1 MMNRTLLVINALLLI
16 GTSLVAQQ
24 PQTGAVTGILRS
36 TTGEPAPGV
45 RVAATALPDPAT
57 GTGEGTLVSQTQT
70 DRTGR
75 YRLDNILPGRYY
87 IQAGLVDFPTYYP
100 GVAATAGAKSLLIGA
115 GAVLESIDFTLS
127 RAPGVR
133 VSGRVPLSA
142 GRISLTSMS
151 GGAGGFRATTSQ
163 VRADGTFEF
172 LRVPP
177 GNYTISALPNNGLLP
192 NLPVVVSDKDIDVGL
207 PPGPGV
213 KVSGVVGLGSQSP
226 RPAGQK
232 VVLTGA
238 SAWAQIEAAID
249 AGGKFEIATV
259 PPGSYTVRTLPGNSA
274 PSATVVVGDREVAG
288 VRVPAYAELIGHV
301 GFQDGRKLP
310 AFSTALTIEAKP
322 PQGISL
328 ATLVR
333 ADGTFRF
340 PLAEGE
346 YRISFGKL
354 PTGLSVKSIT
364 YGAVDLL
371 IEPLKLDGE
380 FAVREFRIT
389 LETKP

>member
-1 MMNRTLLVINALLLI
+1 MMNRTLLMISALVLI
-16 GTSLVAQQ
+16 GTPGVAQQ
-24 PQTGAVTGILRS
+24 SQTGAVTGILRS

-45 RVAATALPDPAT
+45 RVAATAIPDPAT
-57 GTGEGTLVSQTQT
+57 GTGAGVLVSQSQT
-70 DRTGR
+70 DSSGR

-115 GAVLESIDFTLS
+115 GAVLDSIDFTLT

-142 GRISLTSMS
+142 GRASLISMS
-151 GGAGGFRATTSQ
+151 GGSGGFRVTTAQ
-163 VRADGTFEF
+163 VRPDGAFEF
-172 LRVPP
+172 LKVPP
-177 GNYTISALPNNGLLP
+177 GNYTISAVPNNGLP
-192 NLPVVVSDKDIDVGL
+192 NLSVVVSDKDIDVGL

-213 KVSGVVGLGSQSP
+213 KVSGVVGLGSRSP

-238 SAWAQIEAAID
+238 SAWAQIEAVID
-249 AGGKFEIATV
+249 VGGKFEIATV
-259 PPGSYTVRTLPGNSA
+259 PPGSYTVRTLPGNSV
-274 PSATVVVGDREVAG
+274 PLATVVVGDREVAG
-288 VRVPAYAELIGHV
+288 VRVPAYAELTGQV

-354 PTGLSVKSIT
+354 PAGLSVKSIT
-364 YGAVDLL
+364 YGVVDLL
-371 IEPLKLDGE
+371 TEPLKLDGE
-380 FAVREFRIT
+380 FDLREFRIT
-389 LETKP
+389 LDAKP